1 MKLSYFKPSDFELKS
16 FLGKSIQEQF
26 CDQANAK
33 LEREA
38 VKLYI
43 YKDKETKQ
51 YVGSETKISTDTH
64 TAYLINIQP
73 IKECEHKPMP
83 NTIADLNNIK
93 CSRCGIDLE
102 PTGWRIKE

>member
-1 MKLSYFKPSDFELKS
+1 MKLSYFKPSDFDFPDLTYSAVVKIAE
-16 FLGKSIQEQF
+16 I
-26 CDQANAK
+26 ANAK

-38 VKLYI
+38 VKVYGN
-43 YKDKETKQ
+43 YANSFSVNAYD
-51 YVGSETKISTDTH
+51 GDTT
-64 TAYLINIQP
+64 TALVINIQP

-102 PTGWRIKE
+102 PTGWRAKK